1 MIKKWIDNL
10 LGSDLNANEGKDKS
24 YLIELFDTLARIKAE
39 DKWVNFSIQSMKKMG
54 FSVKVG
60 GLYAFIDFQDMP
72 WLYRDIQK
80 WKFISPYIIDT
91 IFKAK
96 IKEMSYEEK
105 IYISIDA
112 SGTRLETPV
121 LELNE
126 GYRCIVLQKTD
137 TNILVEIGNN
147 FNWQCGS
154 IEVLINKSTFFF
166 QEEFNDL
173 KEGDLFPT
181 RFHGFDKEGRIMLGH
196 QWIDKE
202 WRTGELDQ
210 LIGTIQSIKI
220 QRDAKK
226 NLSFLYLDK
235 YKCQLDTDAEEYGS
249 EKNLELIEKYLK
261 RLPDGHEILCNVINI
276 VKGKYRIVIKLS
288 EGLYKEICRVS
299 DDKRRTPNR
308 PIAKVAEDVDEI
320 NKYIGTMQQLDVRI
334 NENGVRE
341 YWLLD
346 KYICLPQEI
355 YKKVKK
361 KNEIKG
367 KLKKYINSLENNA
380 KVWFEI
386 IARKGRTNK
395 LLISQNIETAEKNLN
410 ISLAQPTLLGEKLRS
425 KIDKLI
431 GTDIPDEIDKY
442 IGTVQELDVR
452 INEDGKR
459 EYWFLDQYICL
470 PNDPYKNTKQ
480 SKEINKR
487 LKKHINSLE
496 HNAKVWFEIIVRK
509 GRTNKL
515 FIRQNLLS
523 VEKNLSL
530 SPIELL
536 PLDNSIES
544 KSNKIYLTEL
554 IPDELEEMIDTE
566 QTITIK
572 KDEYGSKTYWYDD
585 QYQCIPQRFFENYLD
600 NVKYI
605 NQIRRYINSLDSGS
619 QIQCLITDIN
629 YKKNKI
635 SIALSPIY
643 KNQDIKELV
652 AAQEKQRLL
661 HTEQTITIEYDHLEQ
676 PIFFLKNQFKCR
688 FPLSAI
694 EYRQNKGRIKK
705 YIELYS
711 PREMECLVQGINTE
725 TNEPIL
731 RLTLRQQRIIHKELR
746 LE

>member
-10 LGSDLNANEGKDKS
+10 LGSELHANEGKDKS

-112 SGTRLETPV
+112 SGARLETPV

>member
-10 LGSDLNANEGKDKS
+10 LGSELNANEGKDKS

-515 FIRQNLLS
+515 FVRQNLLS

-554 IPDELEEMIDTE
+554 IPDELEEMINTE
-566 QTITIK
+566 QTIAIK
-572 KDEYGSKTYWYDD
+572 KDEYGSKTYWYND

>member
-10 LGSDLNANEGKDKS
+10 LGSELHANEGKDKS

-137 TNILVEIGNN
+137 TNMLVEIGNN

>member
-1 MIKKWIDNL
+1 
-10 LGSDLNANEGKDKS
+10 
-24 YLIELFDTLARIKAE
+24 
-39 DKWVNFSIQSMKKMG
+39 
-54 FSVKVG
+54 
-60 GLYAFIDFQDMP
+60 
-72 WLYRDIQK
+72 
-80 WKFISPYIIDT
+80 
-91 IFKAK
+91 
-96 IKEMSYEEK
+96 
-105 IYISIDA
+105 
-112 SGTRLETPV
+112 
-121 LELNE
+121 
-126 GYRCIVLQKTD
+126 
-137 TNILVEIGNN
+137 
-147 FNWQCGS
+147 
-154 IEVLINKSTFFF
+154 
-166 QEEFNDL
+166 
-173 KEGDLFPT
+173 
-181 RFHGFDKEGRIMLGH
+181 MLGH

-355 YKKVKK
+355 YKMVKK
-361 KNEIKG
+361 KNEITG
-367 KLKKYINSLENNA
+367 KLKKYIKSLENNA

-452 INEDGKR
+452 INEDGER

-487 LKKHINSLE
+487 LKNHINSLE

-554 IPDELEEMIDTE
+554 IPDELEEMINTE
-566 QTITIK
+566 QTIAIK

-688 FPLSAI
+688 FPLTAV
-694 EYRQNKGRIKK
+694 EYKQNKGRIKK
-705 YIELYS
+705 YI
-711 PREMECLVQGINTE
+711 
-725 TNEPIL
+725 
-731 RLTLRQQRIIHKELR
+731 
-746 LE
+746 

>member
-515 FIRQNLLS
+515 FVRQNLLS

>member
-112 SGTRLETPV
+112 SGARLETPV

-137 TNILVEIGNN
+137 TNMLVEIGNN

>member
-10 LGSDLNANEGKDKS
+10 LGSELHANEGKDKS

-112 SGTRLETPV
+112 SGARLETPV

-515 FIRQNLLS
+515 FVRQNLLS

-554 IPDELEEMIDTE
+554 IPDELEEMINTE
-566 QTITIK
+566 QTIAIK
-572 KDEYGSKTYWYDD
+572 KDEYGSKTYWYND

>member
-10 LGSDLNANEGKDKS
+10 LGSELNANEGKDKS
-24 YLIELFDTLARIKAE
+24 YLIELYDTLARIKAE

-220 QRDAKK
+220 QRDAKN

-288 EGLYKEICRVS
+288 EGLFKEICRVS

-341 YWLLD
+341 YWFLD
-346 KYICLPQEI
+346 KYICIPHEI
-355 YKKVKK
+355 FKKGNI
-361 KNEIKG
+361 KNALKG
-367 KLKKYINSLENNA
+367 KLNIYIKSLENNA

-386 IARKGRTNK
+386 KARKGRTNK
-395 LLISQNIETAEKNLN
+395 LFISQNLETAEKNLN
-410 ISLAQPTLLGEKLRS
+410 ISLAQPTLLGEKLKS
-425 KIDKLI
+425 KINKLS
-431 GTDIPDEIDKY
+431 GTDKPDEIDKY

-452 INEDGKR
+452 INEYGER

-470 PNDPYKNTKQ
+470 PNDPYKNTKH
-480 SKEINKR
+480 SREINKR

-515 FIRQNLLS
+515 FVRQNLLS

-554 IPDELEEMIDTE
+554 IPDELEEMINTE
-566 QTITIK
+566 QTIAIK
-572 KDEYGSKTYWYDD
+572 KDEYGSKTYWYND

-688 FPLSAI
+688 FPLTAV

-705 YIELYS
+705 YIELHS
-711 PREMECLVQGINTE
+711 PREMECLVQGIDTE

-731 RLTLRQQRIIHKELR
+731 RLTLRQQKMIHKELR

>member
-112 SGTRLETPV
+112 SGARLETPV

>member
-1 MIKKWIDNL
+1 MIKKWIDNI
-10 LGSDLNANEGKDKS
+10 LGSELHANEGKDKS
-24 YLIELFDTLARIKAE
+24 YLIELYDTLARIKAE

-137 TNILVEIGNN
+137 TNMLVEIGNN

-173 KEGDLFPT
+173 KEGYLFPT

-361 KNEIKG
+361 KKEIKG
-367 KLKKYINSLENNA
+367 KLKKYINILENNA

>member
-10 LGSDLNANEGKDKS
+10 LGSELHANEGKDKS

>member
-112 SGTRLETPV
+112 SGARLETPV

-210 LIGTIQSIKI
+210 LIGNIQYIKI

-515 FIRQNLLS
+515 FVRQNLLS

-554 IPDELEEMIDTE
+554 IPDELEEMINTE
-566 QTITIK
+566 QTIAIK
-572 KDEYGSKTYWYDD
+572 KDEYGSKTYWYND

>member
-1 MIKKWIDNL
+1 M
-10 LGSDLNANEGKDKS
+10 
-24 YLIELFDTLARIKAE
+24 
-39 DKWVNFSIQSMKKMG
+39 
-54 FSVKVG
+54 
-60 GLYAFIDFQDMP
+60 
-72 WLYRDIQK
+72 
-80 WKFISPYIIDT
+80 
-91 IFKAK
+91 
-96 IKEMSYEEK
+96 
-105 IYISIDA
+105 
-112 SGTRLETPV
+112 
-121 LELNE
+121 
-126 GYRCIVLQKTD
+126 
-137 TNILVEIGNN
+137 
-147 FNWQCGS
+147 
-154 IEVLINKSTFFF
+154 
-166 QEEFNDL
+166 
-173 KEGDLFPT
+173 
-181 RFHGFDKEGRIMLGH
+181 
-196 QWIDKE
+196 
-202 WRTGELDQ
+202 
-210 LIGTIQSIKI
+210 
-220 QRDAKK
+220 
-226 NLSFLYLDK
+226 
-235 YKCQLDTDAEEYGS
+235 
-249 EKNLELIEKYLK
+249 
-261 RLPDGHEILCNVINI
+261 
-276 VKGKYRIVIKLS
+276 
-288 EGLYKEICRVS
+288 
-299 DDKRRTPNR
+299 
-308 PIAKVAEDVDEI
+308 
-320 NKYIGTMQQLDVRI
+320 RI
-334 NENGVRE
+334 NEDGKRE
-341 YWLLD
+341 YWFLD
-346 KYICLPQEI
+346 QYICLPQEI

-367 KLKKYINSLENNA
+367 KLKKYINSLENN

-452 INEDGKR
+452 INEDGER

-688 FPLSAI
+688 FPLTAI
-694 EYRQNKGRIKK
+694 EYKQNKGRIKK
-705 YIELYS
+705 YIELHS
-711 PREMECLVQGINTE
+711 PREMECLVQGIDTE

-731 RLTLRQQRIIHKELR
+731 RLTLRQQKMIHKELR